1 MKDVVQNVATY
12 LSSTAKERPDQPA
25 LVSGAVRPKFL
36 PLSFSQLDRAV
47 DGAVSELIK
56 SGISA
61 GDKTLLFVN
70 PGPGLIIWA
79 FALFRLGAIPVVID
93 PGMGVRSFLS
103 CIQRTKPNAMVGI
116 SRAFW
121 LSRLLPRSFRT
132 VRSRYLVRPG
142 FYTLNKKEEPSYIP
156 NATSPDALA
165 AIVFTSGSTGI
176 PKGVRYLHR
185 TFDAQINALKNVF
198 GMEAGEVD
206 LTTLP
211 IFGLFNPALG
221 ITSVLPDID
230 PRRPVQAD
238 PAKLV
243 RSLLDYDV
251 TTAFASPVI
260 GKKVANECQ
269 NFRTSLNKI
278 KRFFLAGAPVPPSL
292 AEQLNQCIPHG
303 RVIVPYGATE
313 ALPVSSTDSSEISDY
328 KSSTLEGKGSLVG
341 TPIPG
346 AKVRILDI
354 THAPLPDYP
363 GDFDGLEQGVVGEI
377 CVSGKMVTAGY
388 DRMPGATCDA
398 RFKIGK
404 AEYHRM
410 GDLGYI
416 DEQKR
421 LRFLG
426 RKAECVRTANGLI
439 ETERCE
445 PAISQLSFVQR
456 CALIGLGESPRQE
469 PCMVVE
475 PVRSQVRQFGEI
487 VLRRK
492 ILEACQDFFPEFQ
505 IQRVFFEKKIP
516 VDARHNAKIHRLAL
530 SRKWSRWV
538 ARKPKL
544 GKLT

>member
-12 LSSTAKERPDQPA
+12 LSSTSKERPDQPA

-36 PLSFSQLDRAV
+36 PLSFSQLDHAV
-47 DGAVSELIK
+47 DGAVNELIK

-230 PRRPVQAD
+230 PRRPAQTN

-292 AEQLNQCIPHG
+292 AEQLSQCIPHG

-313 ALPVSSTDSSEISDY
+313 ALPVSSTDNSEISDY

-354 THAPLPDYP
+354 SHAPLPDYP
-363 GDFDGLEQGVVGEI
+363 EDFDGLEQGVVGEI

-469 PCMVVE
+469 PSLVVE

>member
-12 LSSTAKERPDQPA
+12 LSTTAEQRPDQPA
-25 LVSGAVRPKFL
+25 LVSGAGSPKFS
-36 PLSFSQLDRAV
+36 PLSFSQLDHAV
-47 DGAVSELIK
+47 DGAVSELVN

-79 FALFRLGAIPVVID
+79 FALFRLGAIPVIID

-132 VRSRYLVRPG
+132 VRRRHLVHPG
-142 FYTLNKKEEPSYIP
+142 FYTFNKKQEQSFIP
-156 NATSPDALA
+156 RRTLPDELA
-165 AIVFTSGSTGI
+165 AIVFTSGSTGN

-185 TFDAQINALKNVF
+185 TFDAQICALQNVF

-230 PRRPVQAD
+230 PRRPAQAD

-243 RSLLDYDV
+243 RSLLDHNV

-269 NFRTSLNKI
+269 KLGTSLNKI
-278 KRFFLAGAPVPPSL
+278 NRFFLAGAPVPPSL
-292 AEQLNQCIPHG
+292 AEQLSQCLPHG
-303 RVIVPYGATE
+303 QVIVPYGATE
-313 ALPVSSTDSSEISDY
+313 ALPVSSTVGSQISEC
-328 KSSTLEGKGSLVG
+328 KSSILKGKGSLVG

-346 AKVRILDI
+346 AKVRIVNI
-354 THAPLPDYP
+354 TQAPLPDYP
-363 GDFDGLEQGVVGEI
+363 EGFDGLKKGVVGEI

-388 DRMPGATCDA
+388 DHMPGATCDA

-416 DEQKR
+416 DEHKR

-426 RKAECVRTANGLI
+426 RKAECVHTANGLI

-456 CALIGLGESPRQE
+456 CALIGLRESPKQE
-469 PCMVVE
+469 PCLVVE
-475 PVRSQVRQFGEI
+475 PVRSQVRQHGEI

-492 ILEACQDFFPEFQ
+492 ILDACQDSFPEFQ

>member
-36 PLSFSQLDRAV
+36 PLSFSQLDHAV

-185 TFDAQINALKNVF
+185 TFDAQINALQNVF

-230 PRRPVQAD
+230 PRRPAQAD

-313 ALPVSSTDSSEISDY
+313 ALPISSTDSSQISDY

-492 ILEACQDFFPEFQ
+492 ILEACQGFFPEFQ

>member
-12 LSSTAKERPDQPA
+12 LSSTSKERPDQPA

-36 PLSFSQLDRAV
+36 PLSFSQLDHAV

-230 PRRPVQAD
+230 PRRPAQAD

-388 DRMPGATCDA
+388 DRMLGATCDA

>member
-1 MKDVVQNVATY
+1 MN
-12 LSSTAKERPDQPA
+12 S
-25 LVSGAVRPKFL
+25 
-36 PLSFSQLDRAV
+36 
-47 DGAVSELIK
+47 IK

-79 FALFRLGAIPVVID
+79 FALFRLGAIPIVID
-93 PGMGVRSFLS
+93 PGMGARSFLS

-132 VRSRYLVRPG
+132 VRRRYLVRPG
-142 FYTLNKKEEPSYIP
+142 FHTLNKKVEQSFLP
-156 NATSPDALA
+156 NATLPDALA

-185 TFDAQINALKNVF
+185 TFDAQINALQNVF

-230 PRRPVQAD
+230 PRRPAQAD

-243 RSLLDYDV
+243 RSLLDHDV

-292 AEQLNQCIPHG
+292 AEQLSQCIPHG

-313 ALPVSSTDSSEISDY
+313 ALPVSFTDSSEISDC

-363 GDFDGLEQGVVGEI
+363 EGFDGLEQGVVGEI
-377 CVSGKMVTAGY
+377 CASGKMVTAGY

-416 DEQKR
+416 DEHKR

-456 CALIGLGESPRQE
+456 CALIGLGESPGQE
-469 PCMVVE
+469 PCLVVE
-475 PVRSQVRQFGEI
+475 PVRSQVRQLGEI

-492 ILEACQDFFPEFQ
+492 ILEACQDSFPEFQ

>member
-185 TFDAQINALKNVF
+185 TFDAQINALQNVF

-230 PRRPVQAD
+230 PRRPAQTN

-292 AEQLNQCIPHG
+292 AEQLSQCIPHG

-313 ALPVSSTDSSEISDY
+313 ALPVSSTDNSEISDY

-354 THAPLPDYP
+354 SHAPLPDYP
-363 GDFDGLEQGVVGEI
+363 EDFDGLEQGVVGEI

-469 PCMVVE
+469 PSLVVE

>member
-25 LVSGAVRPKFL
+25 LVSGASRPKFL
-36 PLSFSQLDRAV
+36 PLSFSQLDHAV

-230 PRRPVQAD
+230 PRRPAQAD

-469 PCMVVE
+469 PSLVVE

>member
-25 LVSGAVRPKFL
+25 LVSGAGRPKFL
-36 PLSFSQLDRAV
+36 PLSFSQLDHAV

-79 FALFRLGAIPVVID
+79 FALFRLGAIPIVID
-93 PGMGVRSFLS
+93 PGMGARSFLS

-132 VRSRYLVRPG
+132 VRRRYLVRPG
-142 FYTLNKKEEPSYIP
+142 FHTLNKKVEQSFLP
-156 NATSPDALA
+156 NATLPDALA

-185 TFDAQINALKNVF
+185 TFDAQINALQNVF

-230 PRRPVQAD
+230 PRRPAQAD

-243 RSLLDYDV
+243 RSLLDHDV

-292 AEQLNQCIPHG
+292 AEQLSQCIPHG

-313 ALPVSSTDSSEISDY
+313 ALPVSFTDSSEISDC

-363 GDFDGLEQGVVGEI
+363 EDFDGLEQGVVGEI
-377 CVSGKMVTAGY
+377 CASGKMVTAGY

-416 DEQKR
+416 DEHKR

-456 CALIGLGESPRQE
+456 CALIGLGESPGQE
-469 PCMVVE
+469 PCLVVE
-475 PVRSQVRQFGEI
+475 PVRSQVRQLGEI

-492 ILEACQDFFPEFQ
+492 ILEACQDSFPEFQ

>member
-36 PLSFSQLDRAV
+36 PLSFSQLDHAV

-230 PRRPVQAD
+230 PRRPAQAD

-388 DRMPGATCDA
+388 DRMLGATCDA

>member
-1 MKDVVQNVATY
+1 M
-12 LSSTAKERPDQPA
+12 
-25 LVSGAVRPKFL
+25 PK
-36 PLSFSQLDRAV
+36 
-47 DGAVSELIK
+47 
-56 SGISA
+56 
-61 GDKTLLFVN
+61 
-70 PGPGLIIWA
+70 
-79 FALFRLGAIPVVID
+79 
-93 PGMGVRSFLS
+93 
-103 CIQRTKPNAMVGI
+103 
-116 SRAFW
+116 
-121 LSRLLPRSFRT
+121 
-132 VRSRYLVRPG
+132 
-142 FYTLNKKEEPSYIP
+142 
-156 NATSPDALA
+156 
-165 AIVFTSGSTGI
+165 
-176 PKGVRYLHR
+176 
-185 TFDAQINALKNVF
+185 
-198 GMEAGEVD
+198 
-206 LTTLP
+206 
-211 IFGLFNPALG
+211 
-221 ITSVLPDID
+221 
-230 PRRPVQAD
+230 
-238 PAKLV
+238 
-243 RSLLDYDV
+243 
-251 TTAFASPVI
+251 
-260 GKKVANECQ
+260 
-269 NFRTSLNKI
+269 FRTSLNKI

-292 AEQLNQCIPHG
+292 AEQLSQCIPHG

-313 ALPVSSTDSSEISDY
+313 ALPVSFTDSSEISDC

-363 GDFDGLEQGVVGEI
+363 EDFDGLEQGVVGEI
-377 CVSGKMVTAGY
+377 CASGKMVTAGY

-416 DEQKR
+416 DEHKR

-456 CALIGLGESPRQE
+456 CALIGLGESPGQE
-469 PCMVVE
+469 PCLVVE
-475 PVRSQVRQFGEI
+475 PVRSQVRQHGEI

-492 ILEACQDFFPEFQ
+492 ILETCQDSFPEFQ

>member
-12 LSSTAKERPDQPA
+12 LSSTAKEWSDQPA

-36 PLSFSQLDRAV
+36 PLSFSQLDHAV
-47 DGAVSELIK
+47 DGAVNELIK

-230 PRRPVQAD
+230 PRRPAQTN

-292 AEQLNQCIPHG
+292 AEQLSQCIPHG

-313 ALPVSSTDSSEISDY
+313 ALPVSSTDSSEISDN

-354 THAPLPDYP
+354 AHAPLPDYP

>member
-12 LSSTAKERPDQPA
+12 LSSTAKEWSDQPA

-36 PLSFSQLDRAV
+36 PLSFSQLDHAV

-230 PRRPVQAD
+230 PRRPAQAD

>member
-12 LSSTAKERPDQPA
+12 LSSTAKEWSDQPA

-36 PLSFSQLDRAV
+36 PLSFSQLDHAV

-230 PRRPVQAD
+230 PRRPAQAD

-377 CVSGKMVTAGY
+377 CASGKMVTAGY

>member
-36 PLSFSQLDRAV
+36 PLSFSQLDHAV
-47 DGAVSELIK
+47 DGAVNELIK

-230 PRRPVQAD
+230 PRRPAQTN

-313 ALPVSSTDSSEISDY
+313 ALPVSSTDNSEISDY

-538 ARKPKL
+538 ARKPNL

>member
-12 LSSTAKERPDQPA
+12 LSSTAKEWSDQPA

-36 PLSFSQLDRAV
+36 PLSFSQLDHAV

-230 PRRPVQAD
+230 PRRPAQAD

-313 ALPVSSTDSSEISDY
+313 ALPVSSTDSSEISDN

-354 THAPLPDYP
+354 AHAPLPDYP

>member
-12 LSSTAKERPDQPA
+12 LSSTAKEWSDQPA

-36 PLSFSQLDRAV
+36 PLSFSQLDHAV

-132 VRSRYLVRPG
+132 VRNRYLVRPG

-230 PRRPVQAD
+230 PRRPAQAD

>member
-12 LSSTAKERPDQPA
+12 LSSTAKEWSDQPA

-36 PLSFSQLDRAV
+36 PLSFSQLDHAV

-230 PRRPVQAD
+230 PRRPAQAD

-354 THAPLPDYP
+354 AHAPLPDYP